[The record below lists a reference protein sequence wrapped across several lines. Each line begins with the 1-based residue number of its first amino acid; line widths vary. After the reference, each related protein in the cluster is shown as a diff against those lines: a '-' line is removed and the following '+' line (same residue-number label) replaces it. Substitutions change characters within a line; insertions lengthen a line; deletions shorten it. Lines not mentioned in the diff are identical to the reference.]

1 MGSSAWFF
9 GVTSIAALLLTGTVE
24 TPLHRLLYQLLPGFA
39 NLHPHAPERILTVAY
54 LGPALLAGAT
64 LSVADHKDL
73 CMRAGTHFGVA
84 LAVVVTLV
92 VALVTADLALGG
104 ARARS
109 ERMLIDPLDGIER
122 LTPIDLATYYQ
133 ATPASSFIAQH
144 TLESPARFLGYAP
157 SVNGHVLAYTFR
169 FVDPSTRALLV
180 NNHALPLGLQD
191 VQGYDASHLRRYDAL
206 LAALNGQTQNYH
218 DASIFSTGL
227 SSPLL
232 DLLNARYLIVP
243 VHVDSLDAPALE
255 RFPTTVYEDRQVR
268 ILENPNALPRA
279 WIVHAAA
286 QVAPG
291 GGDAML
297 PIASGR
303 VHARQAAL
311 LEDPPPPLEVPADAS
326 RDRADVLS
334 YEANRLAIRTS
345 TEAAGLLVL
354 SEIYYPA
361 WKAYVDDQPV
371 HLYVADGAL
380 RAVGVPVGEH
390 TVELRFESDTLRAG
404 SLISIVAAL
413 FLVVGELAWLARS
426 QRRRWLRA

>member
-1 MGSSAWFF
+1 
-9 GVTSIAALLLTGTVE
+9 
-24 TPLHRLLYQLLPGFA
+24 
-39 NLHPHAPERILTVAY
+39 
-54 LGPALLAGAT
+54 
-64 LSVADHKDL
+64 
-73 CMRAGTHFGVA
+73 
-84 LAVVVTLV
+84 
-92 VALVTADLALGG
+92 
-104 ARARS
+104 
-109 ERMLIDPLDGIER
+109 
-122 LTPIDLATYYQ
+122 
-133 ATPASSFIAQH
+133 
-144 TLESPARFLGYAP
+144 
-157 SVNGHVLAYTFR
+157 
-169 FVDPSTRALLV
+169 
-180 NNHALPLGLQD
+180 
-191 VQGYDASHLRRYDAL
+191 
-206 LAALNGQTQNYH
+206 
-218 DASIFSTGL
+218 
-227 SSPLL
+227 
-232 DLLNARYLIVP
+232 
-243 VHVDSLDAPALE
+243 
-255 RFPTTVYEDRQVR
+255 
-268 ILENPNALPRA
+268 
-279 WIVHAAA
+279 
-286 QVAPG
+286 
-291 GGDAML
+291 ML